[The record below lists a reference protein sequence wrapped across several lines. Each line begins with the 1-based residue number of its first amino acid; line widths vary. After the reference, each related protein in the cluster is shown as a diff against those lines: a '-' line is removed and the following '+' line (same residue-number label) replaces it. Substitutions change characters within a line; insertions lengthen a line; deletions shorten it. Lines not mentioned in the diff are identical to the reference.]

1 MSEHIQLDFS
11 VLKKTIVWWEKK
23 RIWFNIII
31 GINGVLALLSIGPP
45 YFSITEI
52 VGIVIFGFFMNIFYS
67 TGIILAVLDSYYFRN
82 KFNLFRFR
90 HLFIIIGT
98 MLSIIFTWV
107 TAFAYYFPPC

>member
-1 MSEHIQLDFS
+1 MNDT

-31 GINGVLALLSIGPP
+31 AVFGVLALLSIGPP

-52 VGIVIFGFFMNIFYS
+52 VGIAIFGFCMNIFYS
-67 TGIILAVLDSYYFRN
+67 TGIILEVLDSYYFRN

-98 MLSIIFTWV
+98 LLSIIFTWV